1 MSTSAG
7 GGSSPQQ
14 LQRRLLSTSSS
25 PLQAFRLLTEVAP
38 AKESRPFFSACFASA
53 CAEVT
58 AQMDGIVRRCWRQPL
73 RATGYEASAEI
84 CSSAKQML
92 QPAVFLRFSPM
103 SKPQPPVAVAD
114 VISIAAAAAL
124 PAPMTLRIRQRTRN
138 SMDCFLSCI
147 LPGQPEALIGY
158 CDANSV
164 YTRAFKAWKIGCKY
178 AHSGGR
184 GEGLAAKLLAE

>member
-1 MSTSAG
+1 
-7 GGSSPQQ
+7 
-14 LQRRLLSTSSS
+14 
-25 PLQAFRLLTEVAP
+25 
-38 AKESRPFFSACFASA
+38 
-53 CAEVT
+53 
-58 AQMDGIVRRCWRQPL
+58 MDGIVRRCWRQPL

-92 QPAVFLRFSPM
+92 QPAVFLTFSPM

-124 PAPMTLRIRQRTRN
+124 PAPLTLRFRQRTRN

-164 YTRAFKAWKIGCKY
+164 NTRGGMAWKIGCKY
-178 AHSGGR
+178 AHCGGGGGGGGR
-184 GEGLAAKLLAE
+184 KSSQARGRIKTRVACVSFIAFWFFAAFYVQLDGGRTPPQEK